1 MNGERFRVLG
11 LAQARA
17 GWFREVSRWSTS
29 ASVPVEFVKCVGLD
43 ELSARLDSGRVFSA
57 VLIDAGVGGLD
68 RDLVDHAREVGA
80 AVLAVDDGHTRRD
93 WPALGVDGVLP
104 PGFDRSLLMSTLTQT
119 AHPVQRPET
128 EAATRQPVAVAGWRG
143 RLVAVTG
150 PGGGGRSTAAM
161 ALAQG
166 LGTASASRGG
176 GWPTDVLLADC
187 ALHGD
192 LALLHD
198 AGDIVPGLQE
208 VVEAHRSGSPEP
220 SVVRSLTF
228 VSESRGYHLL
238 LGLRRHRD
246 WTALRP
252 RAVQASVDGLLR
264 TFDVVVA
271 DIDADLE
278 GDDEVGSTDVED
290 RNLLARTVAARA
302 DLVVVVALP
311 TIAGLRRMVTTL
323 DDLLRFGVGPHRLQ
337 PAFTRAPRRGRARAE
352 LTAALGGLT
361 TGLGPATAELAS
373 PTFIPER
380 GHLDHLHRVGSALPR
395 AVVEPLTKAVV
406 ARLERQPVVSV
417 GIDAFAPV
425 PVRPGSLGAWPEDRD
440 EEVAG

>member
-1 MNGERFRVLG
+1 MTGERFRVLG

-29 ASVPVEFVKCVGLD
+29 AAVPVDFVKCVAVD
-43 ELSARLDSGRVFSA
+43 ELVARLTSGRVFSA
-57 VLIDAGVGGLD
+57 LLIDAGVSGLD

-80 AVLAVDDGHTRRD
+80 AVVVVDDGHTRRD
-93 WPALGVDGVLP
+93 WAGLGVDAVLP
-104 PGFDRSLLMSTLTQT
+104 ASFDRAVLLTTLVQN
-119 AHPVQRPET
+119 AQPVQRPDT
-128 EAATRQPVAVAGWRG
+128 DAASVEPLAVAGWRG

-150 PGGGGRSTAAM
+150 PGGGGSSTVAM
-161 ALAQG
+161 AAAQG
-166 LGTASASRGG
+166 LASPSTPRRDDSQRS
-176 GWPTDVLLADC
+176 DVLLADC
-187 ALHGD
+187 ALHAD

-208 VVEAHRSGSPEP
+208 LVEAHRSGLPDATE
-220 SVVRSLTF
+220 VRALTF
-228 VSESRGYHLL
+228 VSEARGYHLL

-252 RAVQASVDGLLR
+252 RAMQASIDGLLR

-278 GDDEVGSTDVED
+278 GDDEVGSVDIED
-290 RNLLARTVAARA
+290 RNLLARTIAARA

-311 TIAGLRRMVTTL
+311 TIAGLRRLVTTL
-323 DDLLRFGVGPHRLQ
+323 DDLIRFGVGAERLQ
-337 PAFTRAPRRGRARAE
+337 PMLTRAPRRARARAE
-352 LTAALGGLT
+352 LAAAVGELTSGLT
-361 TGLGPATAELAS
+361 HGAEELAS
-373 PTFIPER
+373 PVFVPER
-380 GHLDHLHRVGSALPR
+380 SHLDHLHRVGSPLPR
-395 AVVEPLTKAVV
+395 AVVDPVAEAVL
-406 ARLERQPVVSV
+406 ARLDRQPVVSP

-425 PVRPGSLGAWPEDRD
+425 PVRPGSLGAWADN